1 MLGVYYGLEHS
12 ISTLPIVE
20 EFRSHCD
27 NEAGIKKMNEPL
39 LAPGQAMRPDMDIVL
54 AIHNLVR
61 ESGRTVPDKAT
72 EHAFAETPLR
82 EYTTRKLNI
91 SPQVLEMLEDKHF
104 THVRSTRTT
113 GTVLFGHPKCY
124 LVGCQWDIIGAIMAL
139 TMTCAHAVEHRMRCF
154 FTSSNVHLQK

>member
-1 MLGVYYGLEHS
+1 LLGIYYGLEHS
-12 ISTLPIVE
+12 ISSLPKVE
-20 EFRSHCD
+20 EFRCHCD
-27 NEAGIKKMNEPL
+27 NEADIKKIKESL
-39 LAPGQAMRPDMDIVL
+39 VAPGQAMRPDMDIVL

-104 THVRSTRTT
+104 THVRSTHDWHRIVRTSKM
-113 GTVLFGHPKCY
+113 LFGWLP
-124 LVGCQWDIIGAIMAL
+124 VGHNRRHHGTDNDLCPCCGTPDEMFL
-139 TMTCAHAVEHRMRCF
+139 H
-154 FTSSNVHLQK
+154 